1 MTNIKLSCRGATARA
16 KVEGAITAGAVGI
29 PVEISCDEAWQDLE
43 RTIVFMTPVSRKRLE
58 GVEDA
63 ATVPREVLVPGL
75 HLYIGLEGRDAEGNL
90 VIPTNWADCGEI
102 RCSSAGGG
110 QGDYAPQLAGRYYI
124 PQVDEKGVLRWLPS
138 EAGMEEVAPVRL
150 QSGGV
155 YRGKDLTQAFA
166 EEIGGNVW
174 AWLKHRI
181 SQEDFE
187 GIRVGDYIPVTCKN
201 GVTFHAQIAGINTYK
216 NLAHGSNRAVGNH
229 IDFVSRELWPE
240 AHQMNKV
247 GWNNGLGSVKF
258 PWTVSDL
265 YFWLNSLSGT
275 VAGNTVDPPNTGTV
289 AVDYT
294 AGGVLRQLPDDLAA
308 AISEKDAYL
317 PQRHNASAQLSSDSM
332 AGMALAGKLWI
343 PTEMEVFGTAVFGSG
358 TFGISGSTQYPL
370 FQSKEH
376 IVKFIAGSD
385 TTAAWWLASAKEGSK
400 TSFCCVFGYGN
411 ATQATADAADR
422 YVPVCFRIE

>member
-1 MTNIKLSCRGATARA
+1 MNAIERKVYVTRKTRTEPINVVDGAN
-16 KVEGAITAGAVGI
+16 AIPLIFEIMDAEIPTGAVRASAQVRH
-29 PVEISCDEAWQDLE
+29 P
-43 RTIVFMTPVSRKRLE
+43 SR
-58 GVEDA
+58 EDA
-63 ATVPREVLVPGL
+63 YTVTCMRQGNTIRLTPPDGFFTPGHNKL
-75 HLYIGLEGRDAEGNL
+75 QIDIVANYSHIITFAVDVYAEANYGKTG
-90 VIPTNWADCGEI
+90 I
-102 RCSSAGGG
+102 
-110 QGDYAPQLAGRYYI
+110 APSLDIVRPYVERA
-124 PQVDEKGVLRWLPS
+124 E
-138 EAGMEEVAPVRL
+138 EAAERAEEAYDKIVE
-150 QSGGV
+150 SGGV
-155 YRGKDLTQAFA
+155 YRSKDLTQAFG

-181 SQEDFE
+181 SQGDFE

-216 NLAHGSNRAVGNH
+216 NLGHGSNRVVGNH

-258 PWTVSDL
+258 PWSVSDL

-332 AGMALAGKLWI
+332 AGMAYAGKLWI
-343 PTEMEVFGTAVFGSG
+343 PTEMEGFGTAVFGSG
-358 TFGISGSTQYPL
+358 EFGISGSTQYPL

-376 IVKFIAGSD
+376 IVKPIAGSD
-385 TTAAWWLASAKEGSK
+385 TAASWWLASAKEGSK
-400 TSFCCVFGYGN
+400 TSFCCVFGYGT